1 MASDYNILKCTAR
14 KIILEVCTAIWEEL
28 KSTYMASSSSYPE
41 WLQIANRFWEKW
53 QFPLCLG
60 AIDGKHI
67 RIKAPPMSGSEFFNF
82 KKFFSIVLMAACDA
96 DYSFTFVDV
105 GAYGSDSDATILSL
119 SAFGSRKLPGTNTTL
134 PFAFVAD
141 SAFPLKVKLM
151 RPYPGMNLPEG
162 ESIFNYR
169 LSQARR
175 VIESAF
181 GILASRWHIFHQSIK
196 AFPDAVTKMV
206 LCTVILHNFIMKHN
220 SVPEYCPPNF
230 VDQENIPGDFRDEL
244 SRNWEPLQC
253 GSRNSAQ
260 RAYSN
265 RNALKE
271 FFMNEG
277 HVPWQ
282 LGIVNRGTLPNS

>member
-1 MASDYNILKCTAR
+1 MAWDYNIGKCTAR

-28 KSTYMASSSSYPE
+28 KPTYMASSSYPE

-119 SAFGSRKLPGTNTTL
+119 SAFGSSLLSNNIEKLNLPSEGKLPGTNTTL

-141 SAFPLKVKLM
+141 SAFPLKVKLT
-151 RPYPGMNLPEG
+151 RPYPGMNFPEG
-162 ESIFNYR
+162 ESIFNHR
-169 LSQARR
+169 LSRARR
-175 VIESAF
+175 VIESTF
-181 GILASRWHIFHQSIK
+181 GILASRWHISINQLQHLL
-196 AFPDAVTKMV
+196 V
-206 LCTVILHNFIMKHN
+206 L
-220 SVPEYCPPNF
+220 
-230 VDQENIPGDFRDEL
+230 
-244 SRNWEPLQC
+244 
-253 GSRNSAQ
+253 
-260 RAYSN
+260 
-265 RNALKE
+265 
-271 FFMNEG
+271 
-277 HVPWQ
+277 
-282 LGIVNRGTLPNS
+282 